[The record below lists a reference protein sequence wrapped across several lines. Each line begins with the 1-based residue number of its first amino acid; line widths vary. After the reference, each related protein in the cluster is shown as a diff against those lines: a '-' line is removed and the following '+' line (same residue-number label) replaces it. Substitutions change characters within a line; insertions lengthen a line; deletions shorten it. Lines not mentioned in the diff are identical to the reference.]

1 MVLAVGCA
9 LALVAGGQAGPVN
22 GAVVAQGDTP
32 GVTRSSRTTTNA
44 ADAAR
49 TGWYPEEPGLGP
61 DDVAAADFGVR
72 WRARVDGQV
81 YAQPLAWGGTVLIVT
96 AANMAY
102 GLDQATGALRWSR
115 SLDPPVRAADLRC
128 SDLAP
133 LIGITSTPVIDP
145 ATGVAY
151 AVTKTVLEGR
161 YAHRVH
167 ALDMATGEPTPGYPL
182 VVAGTASNDPAQVF
196 DSTWQHQRAG
206 LALLDGT
213 IWLAFGA
220 HCDLGRYKGWMV
232 GIGTDGRV
240 ASLWTAY
247 AGTTESGAGIWQSGS
262 APASDGPG
270 RMFVT
275 TGNGFGARS
284 GQLGAAPPAQLAQS
298 VVRLDVGPGPLL
310 RAADFFSPY
319 DASRLD
325 RIDADLGASS
335 PVALPAVFG
344 TPRHRDLL
352 LQSSK
357 TGYLYLLDRDDLGG
371 RGTGASGGDRVL
383 SRVGPDGGQWGK
395 SAVWPGESGWLY
407 TVTNTRHQLLLAH
420 QVVSDA
426 SGRPRLVRR
435 AASGEPFGKLSGTP
449 VVSSDGEQSGSA
461 VVWAVHRDARPGA
474 SELRA
479 YAARPESGRLP
490 LLWRGAIG
498 DAVKFSS
505 PLPVDGQVVVASLDG
520 TVTAFGRPALAP
532 AAAPAPSAP
541 ADASVRLEPDVVSL
555 GGIPVGADATAT
567 LTLTNATAGPVAL
580 GTGRMTASNGAVA
593 TVESPAP
600 GTVVPSGGSVAIPV
614 RIRASRTGE
623 VTAEVVVETAVGER
637 RATVTATAGTAG
649 RLTVGP
655 QRIELGTVA
664 VGSVHPVR
672 FQVANRGGSPLSVTR
687 SKGPTA
693 ADGWT
698 GGTELAE
705 GTTLAPGEAVTVT
718 GTFTARRTG
727 PVELLWTLNA
737 DAARSSVTVR
747 LTARVVP

>member
-1 MVLAVGCA
+1 MLAVSGAAA
-9 LALVAGGQAGPVN
+9 LAATGPTGPAG
-22 GAVVAQGDTP
+22 GAVVTQSDAP
-32 GVTRSSRTTTNA
+32 GATRSSRTTTNA

-61 DDVAAADFGVR
+61 DDVTAADFGIR

-115 SLDPPVRAADLRC
+115 SLDPPVRASDLRC

-133 LIGITSTPVIDP
+133 LIGVTSTPVIDP
-145 ATGVAY
+145 ATNVAY
-151 AVTKTVLEGR
+151 AVTKTVLGGR

-167 ALDMATGEPTPGYPL
+167 ALDLATGEPRPGFP
-182 VVAGTASNDPAQVF
+182 VAVAGTASNDPARVF

-213 IWLAFGA
+213 LWLAFGA
-220 HCDLGRYKGWMV
+220 HCDLGRYTGWMV

-247 AGTTESGAGIWQSGS
+247 AGTTGSGAGIWQSGS

-270 RMFVT
+270 RMFIT

-284 GQLGAAPPAQLAQS
+284 GQFGAAPPDQLAQS
-298 VVRLDVGPGPLL
+298 VVRLDVGPGPVL

-319 DASRLD
+319 DAPRLD

-335 PVALPAVFG
+335 PVVLPAVFG

-357 TGYLYLLDRDDLGG
+357 TGYLYLLDRGDLGG

-395 SAVWPGESGWLY
+395 SAVWPGEGGWIY

-435 AASGEPFGKLSGTP
+435 AASAEAFGKLSGTP
-449 VVSSDGEQSGSA
+449 VVTSDGTDPGTA
-461 VVWAVHRDARPGA
+461 VVWAVQRDGRPGA

-479 YAARPESGRLP
+479 YAARPEAGRLR

-532 AAAPAPSAP
+532 AAAPVPSAP
-541 ADASVRLEPDVVSL
+541 ADASVSLEPDVVSL

-567 LTLTNATAGPVAL
+567 LTLTNTTDGPVAL
-580 GTGRMTASNGAVA
+580 GPARISASAGAVA
-593 TVESPAP
+593 SVESPAP
-600 GTVVPSGGSVAIPV
+600 GTAVPAGGSVAIPV
-614 RIRASRTGE
+614 RVRAVRSGE
-623 VTAEVVVETAVGER
+623 ITAELVIETAAGAR
-637 RATVTATAGTAG
+637 RATVTATAGAAG
-649 RLTVGP
+649 RLSAGP
-655 QRIELGTVA
+655 LRIDLGTVG

-698 GGTELAE
+698 VATDLVE
-705 GTTLAPGEAVTVT
+705 GTTLAPGAAVTVT

-727 PVELLWTLNA
+727 PVELVWTLNA